1 MMDANISRTL
11 RLRVEKAAE
20 NLRKNGFEVQILEH
34 ATDVV
39 PVLREIIPDGAVVA
53 HGGSMSLAECGV
65 IGTAVQWPVSVP

>member
-39 PVLREIIPDGAVVA
+39 PVFARNYPRRRCRRSWRLD
-53 HGGSMSLAECGV
+53 
-65 IGTAVQWPVSVP
+65 VSG